1 MKRHDN
7 RRPTQH
13 RPVTIQRHFTKH
25 AGGSVVVSF
34 GETRVLCTAML
45 EQEVP
50 PWLRAKGPGGGGW
63 LTAEYNMLPSSTTT
77 RKRRDS
83 GKPDGRSVEIQ
94 RLIGRAL
101 RSCIDLKQLEGPKC
115 GLTLFVD
122 CDVLQADGGT
132 RTAAITGAWV
142 AVADAIA
149 RARNSGLLSATAK
162 PLINQ
167 VAAISI
173 GIVNGVPV
181 LDLDYAED
189 VDAYVDM
196 NVAMLADNTFVEVQ
210 GTGEHATFST
220 KQLNEMLSMA
230 QKGIRSLHKLQRAAM
245 K

>member
-7 RRPTQH
+7 RKPAQH

-25 AGGSVVVSF
+25 AGGSVIISF

-45 EQEVP
+45 EQDLP

-94 RLIGRAL
+94 RLVGRAL
-101 RSCIDLKQLEGPKC
+101 RSCIDLKQLEGPKG

-149 RARNSGLLSATAK
+149 RAQSTGLLVPTAK

-167 VAAISI
+167 VAAISV
-173 GIVNGVPV
+173 GIVNGTPV
-181 LDLDYAED
+181 LDLDYVED
-189 VDAYVDM
+189 VDAHVDM

-230 QKGIRSLHKLQRAAM
+230 QGGIRSLHKLQRAAL